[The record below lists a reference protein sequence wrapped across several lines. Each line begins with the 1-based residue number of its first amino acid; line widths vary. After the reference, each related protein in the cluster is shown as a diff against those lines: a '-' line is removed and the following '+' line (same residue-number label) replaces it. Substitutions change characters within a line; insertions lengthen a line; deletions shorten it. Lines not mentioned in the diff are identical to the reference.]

1 MPNNI
6 IYLSQ
11 NAINNSNGT
20 KNSFNGA
27 EVVFAQA
34 KGDNLAETN
43 TSPLLDPAWLQ
54 SEIDRLNVLI
64 NHELGIRLPRLV
76 KNRNVEEGVKK
87 RLEYEINTGSL
98 SMPFYCVSK
107 IESYFIASRFLKD
120 RFEACQVC
128 NNIYSY
134 DTGVP
139 VSVFDNMDN
148 CTHYNN
154 LLYNDGIPVY
164 SLDITGGCSTEGF
177 GNGWNIT
184 EGVGACEGDGSFTP
198 WEIHLKKQMLETYI
212 YEIFHTVR
220 GILDLHKRVD
230 EAKKKRAD
238 LEMKLQSITI

>member
-54 SEIDRLNVLI
+54 SEIDRLDLDI
-64 NHELGIRLPRLV
+64 EREMTDRYPRLTRYL
-76 KNRNVEEGVKK
+76 KESLAEKK
-87 RLEYEINTGSL
+87 RLEDEINTGSL
-98 SMPFYCVSK
+98 SMPFYCVSRVVNYV
-107 IESYFIASRFLKD
+107 ITERFLQD
-120 RFEACQVC
+120 RLGACDVC
-128 NNIYSY
+128 NDS
-134 DTGVP
+134 
-139 VSVFDNMDN
+139 NMDN
-148 CTHYNN
+148 CMHYYGN
-154 LLYNDGIPVY
+154 LNGDGIRVY

-184 EGVGACEGDGSFTP
+184 EGRGACEGDGSFTP
-198 WEIHLKKQMLETYI
+198 AEIGAKTQRLKFLMQDISNLEKSLVELI
-212 YEIFHTVR
+212 KGVEENR
-220 GILDLHKRVD
+220 
-230 EAKKKRAD
+230 KKRAD
-238 LEMKLQSITI
+238 YMMKLQSMTI